1 MIRFKNFLIEEP
13 QILCEESTKFSTHM
27 ETVIGV
33 CYDAAITKGGKN
45 ILKKALKQTEFKTAK
60 KYWQRKNL

>member
-1 MIRFKNFLIEEP
+1 MIKFKTFLTEEP

-33 CYDAAITKGGKN
+33 CYDAAITKGG
-45 ILKKALKQTEFKTAK
+45 
-60 KYWQRKNL
+60 